1 MLWIFSCSGE
11 HDVKRPACA
20 IRVRRQSK
28 RSTILAVFALGFLL
42 ALIFDAPAAI
52 AAEDRLVRAAFFS
65 DECRMEADALGIMQ
79 TSDANALLA
88 AFATFRRNL
97 PAPAA
102 SNPMNMLSGDCRMP
116 VIMLVNLLRLNG
128 IEAELVFASMQPADA
143 VDGALSGEIDRI
155 LVYVTVLDRYFDP
168 AVPLGG
174 QSDLDR
180 VIRER
185 ANRAHLAGPSLAGD
199 AGGACRYSCMRVYT
213 SRTEPPSIRVK
224 TETIRER

>member
-28 RSTILAVFALGFLL
+28 RSTILAVFALGFLP

-65 DECRMEADALGIMQ
+65 DECKEADARGIMQ

-102 SNPMNMLSGDCRMP
+102 SNPDEYAIRRLQNAGDH
-116 VIMLVNLLRLNG
+116 
-128 IEAELVFASMQPADA
+128 A
-143 VDGALSGEIDRI
+143 
-155 LVYVTVLDRYFDP
+155 
-168 AVPLGG
+168 G
-174 QSDLDR
+174 QSAEAQR
-180 VIRER
+180 HR
-185 ANRAHLAGPSLAGD
+185 G
-199 AGGACRYSCMRVYT
+199 
-213 SRTEPPSIRVK
+213 
-224 TETIRER
+224 